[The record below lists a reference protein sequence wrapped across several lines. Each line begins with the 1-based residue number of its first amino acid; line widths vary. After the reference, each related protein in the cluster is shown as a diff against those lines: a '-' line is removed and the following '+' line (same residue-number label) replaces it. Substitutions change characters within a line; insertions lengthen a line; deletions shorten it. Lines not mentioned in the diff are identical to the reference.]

1 MPILHFLSV
10 TRKKT
15 EAKRKTAKSSC
26 VPSVASGKAERWLR
40 GRMSDFPKHSMNS
53 LRSNSISYFVT
64 CTAKALQDSIMLQK
78 ILHPLKTSSCGMFLN
93 NIMANPEGAK
103 AREPYQYLDGGRSLP
118 GVN

>member
-15 EAKRKTAKSSC
+15 EAKRKTAKTS
-26 VPSVASGKAERWLR
+26 WLR

-53 LRSNSISYFVT
+53 LCSNSISYFVT